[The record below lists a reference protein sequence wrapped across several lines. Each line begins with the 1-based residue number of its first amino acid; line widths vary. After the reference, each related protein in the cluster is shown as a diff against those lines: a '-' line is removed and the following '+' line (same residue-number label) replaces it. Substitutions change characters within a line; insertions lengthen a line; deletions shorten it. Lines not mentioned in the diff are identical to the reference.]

1 MKEFSKLKKACS
13 RYPELVL
20 RVNEKPKI
28 RKRPKGKAKNGFIN
42 KFCKWFFTGKG
53 DPIIGSPLKF
63 GKTISFFKRIFLL
76 DSVHHVPKNT
86 H

>member
-1 MKEFSKLKKACS
+1 MQVYIFDLPVVKYIQFKNHFTTVKGGLIMKEFSKLKKACS

-42 KFCKWFFTGKG
+42 KFCK
-53 DPIIGSPLKF
+53 
-63 GKTISFFKRIFLL
+63 
-76 DSVHHVPKNT
+76 
-86 H
+86 